1 MIGTS
6 PEGVRPFPIIR
17 STPGPLSLARIPWS
31 QLVLALDTPA
41 DFTVSLPSS
50 PLAGDIVEVSDSTG
64 IAASHPITIDGNGK
78 NINGDPSLVLA
89 TNFGS
94 AMLQYGA
101 GAWNVVASSTQA
113 SSSIVTTLIIQSTPG
128 NASSQTSISQ
138 ASLVTTNATPANL
151 FSFTPRPNTS
161 VRVYGS
167 ISAIRSTGADD
178 YGVDLVAAFR
188 VDGAGVVTNRLAS
201 TPALEVA
208 AVAALGAPVL
218 DTDGTNI
225 LCPVS
230 GVVGQ
235 TWLWGGSFSVEERST
250 TP

>member
-1 MIGTS
+1 MILCVT
-6 PEGVRPFPIIR
+6 RR
-17 STPGPLSLARIPWS
+17 RCRHR
-31 QLVLALDTPA
+31 
-41 DFTVSLPSS
+41 LP
-50 PLAGDIVEVSDSTG
+50 
-64 IAASHPITIDGNGK
+64 
-78 NINGDPSLVLA
+78 
-89 TNFGS
+89 
-94 AMLQYGA
+94 
-101 GAWNVVASSTQA
+101 
-113 SSSIVTTLIIQSTPG
+113 
-128 NASSQTSISQ
+128 
-138 ASLVTTNATPANL
+138 
-151 FSFTPRPNTS
+151 
-161 VRVYGS
+161 
-167 ISAIRSTGADD
+167 GADD